1 LAAGE
6 RFMTDGQI
14 TREGLRVAIGFPSQ
28 IMLVMGGMVGVG
40 VFVNPAV
47 VARSLHS
54 PELALVAWTLGGV
67 VAILGA
73 LVYGELAARLPATGG
88 EYVYLRETYGPLAG
102 FLFGWTLLLVVQ
114 TGGMAAVALVFAK
127 NLDVV
132 AGGALP
138 EPVVVVA
145 VLAILA
151 AINCL
156 GVKAGNEA
164 QASLGLLKF
173 GGIAALVAVGLFLA
187 PHARPAAAAASPPS
201 SWADALKAFGAG
213 MIPVVFSYGG
223 WQTTNYVAGEMKDP
237 GRNLARALIAG
248 VLGVMALY
256 LLVNVACIRALGIGG
271 LAATETPTSD
281 VLRLVAG
288 PIGANI
294 TAGAI
299 ALSALAFLSQSTL
312 TGPRVYF
319 AMARDGVFFRQ
330 VGAIADASHV
340 PVIAILVQ
348 AAWAI
353 LLALSG
359 KYEAILSYV
368 TGMNFVFFGLAASS
382 LFVLRRRE
390 RLTGVRHAGYRTPGH
405 PWTTL
410 LFILAAVLVVL
421 SAFWSFPINSLIG
434 YGLLL
439 LGVPPYLLWRRQKL
453 RDQKLRE
460 MSVPS

>member
-1 LAAGE
+1 
-6 RFMTDGQI
+6 MTDGQI
-14 TREGLRVAIGFPSQ
+14 TREGLRIAIGFPSQ

-40 VFVNPAV
+40 IFVNPAV
-47 VARSLHS
+47 VARSLHT
-54 PELALVAWTLGGV
+54 PELALAAWALGGV

-73 LVYGELAARLPATGG
+73 LVYGELAARIPSTGG
-88 EYVYLRETYGPLAG
+88 EYVYIRETYGPLAG

-114 TGGMAAVALVFAK
+114 TGGMAAVAIVFAK

-132 AGGALP
+132 VGGGLP
-138 EPVVVVA
+138 QGVVVVA

-151 AINCL
+151 AVNCL
-156 GVKAGNEA
+156 GVKAGNGA
-164 QASLGLLKF
+164 QGWLGLLKF

-187 PHARPAAAAASPPS
+187 RPTNAISAPPAPS
-201 SWADALKAFGAG
+201 SLPDALKAFGAG

-237 GRNLARALIAG
+237 GRNLARALIFG

-256 LLVNVACIRALGIGG
+256 LLVNIACIRALGIGG
-271 LAATETPTSD
+271 LAATLTPTSD

-288 PIGANI
+288 PLGARL

-299 ALSALAFLSQSTL
+299 ALSAVAFLSQSTL

-340 PVIAILVQ
+340 PVFAIVLQ
-348 AAWAI
+348 AGWAM

-359 KYEAILSYV
+359 SYEQILSYV
-368 TGMNFVFFGLAASS
+368 TAMNFLFFGLASSS
-382 LFVLRRRE
+382 LFRLRRRE
-390 RLTGVRHAGYRTPGH
+390 RTTGVVHGGYRTPGH
-405 PWTTL
+405 PWTTG
-410 LFILAAVLVVL
+410 LFILASALVVI
-421 SAFWSFPINSLIG
+421 SAFWSYPVNSLIG
-434 YGLLL
+434 YGLML
-439 LGVPPYLLWRRQKL
+439 LGVPPYLFWRRQRRL
-453 RDQKLRE
+453 E
-460 MSVPS
+460 MSAVP